1 MSIKDREK
9 AINAICYIIEQISYP
24 RLNPNQDRATANSIL
39 NRLFKDGYLNEKVS
53 VDASEIQDQLEQA
66 VFKCKVEE

>member
-1 MSIKDREK
+1 
-9 AINAICYIIEQISYP
+9 
-24 RLNPNQDRATANSIL
+24 LNPNQDRATANSIL